1 MNNFK
6 KNIYKTYDMVANP
19 PFIIANNIFGFSSQT
34 PSWITSKTASAATSR
49 SASGTGTLDS
59 RFLSSKY
66 ITERMIG
73 IFDTS
78 TVVTPPIS
86 GTFDVYISAN
96 PSLIARTYYLIV
108 ANTTFA
114 ADAILDSSDWND
126 FNGSADNSAIPISSV
141 TVAVGQTGKINFP
154 LDSTSLASIHANN
167 NFSAYVI
174 AENDK
179 NDIAPD
185 DTLEYYLPKFSVN
198 WGLGVSGSGDCV
210 LTLT

>member
-1 MNNFK
+1 MNEFK
-6 KNIYKTYDMVANP
+6 KNIFKTYDMVANP
-19 PFIIANNIFGFSSQT
+19 PFIIANNIFAFGSQT
-34 PSWITSKTASAATSR
+34 PSWITSKTASAATAIF
-49 SASGTGTLDS
+49 ASSTGTLDS
-59 RFLSSKY
+59 KFLSSKY
-66 ITERMIG
+66 IIQRMIG

-86 GTFDVYISAN
+86 GTFDVYITEN

-114 ADAILDSSDWND
+114 ADTILGFSDWND

-167 NFSAYVI
+167 TFSAYVI
-174 AENDK
+174 GENDK
-179 NDIAPD
+179 NDTAPAGNPP
-185 DTLEYYLPKFSVN
+185 TPAFSFKS
-198 WGLGVSGSGDCV
+198 GLGLSGSGDCV

>member
-1 MNNFK
+1 MKQFK
-6 KNIYKTYDMVANP
+6 KDIYRSTQASNP
-19 PFIIANNIFGFSSQT
+19 PFIIANNIFGFGSQT
-34 PSWITSKTASAATSR
+34 PSWITSKTASAATAVGAGS
-49 SASGTGTLDS
+49 TGTLDS

-66 ITERMIG
+66 SIYRMIG

-78 TVVTPPIS
+78 TVVTPPIT
-86 GTFDVYISAN
+86 GTFDVYITAN

-114 ADAILDSSDWND
+114 ADAILVSSDWND

-167 NFSAYVI
+167 TFSAYVI
-174 AENDK
+174 GENDK
-179 NDIAPD
+179 NDTAPD
-185 DTLEYYLPKFSVN
+185 GNPPAPAFSFN
-198 WGLGVSGSGDCV
+198 SELGISGSGDCV

>member
-19 PFIIANNIFGFSSQT
+19 PFIIANNIFGFGSQT
-34 PSWITSKTASAATSR
+34 PSWITSKPASAATLI
-49 SASGTGTLDS
+49 SAGGAETLDS
-59 RFLSSKY
+59 IFLSSNY
-66 ITERMIG
+66 ITSRMAG

-78 TVVTPPIS
+78 TVVTLPIS
-86 GTFDVYISAN
+86 GTFDVYITEN

-114 ADAILDSSDWND
+114 ADAILDLSDWND

-167 NFSAYVI
+167 TFSAYVI
-174 AENDK
+174 GENDK
-179 NDIAPD
+179 NDTAPNGNPPAP
-185 DTLEYYLPKFSVN
+185 TFSFN
-198 WGLGVSGSGDCV
+198 RGLGVSGSGDCV

>member
-6 KNIYKTYDMVANP
+6 KNIFKTYDMVANP
-19 PFIIANNIFGFSSQT
+19 PFIIANNIFGFGSQT
-34 PSWITSKTASAATSR
+34 PSWITSKTASAATR
-49 SASGTGTLDS
+49 MVATGTTQLDS
-59 RFLSSKY
+59 IFLSSNY
-66 ITERMIG
+66 IIGRMIG

-78 TVVTPPIS
+78 TVVTLPIS

-108 ANTTFA
+108 ASTTFA
-114 ADAILDSSDWND
+114 ADAILYLSDWND

-141 TVAVGQTGKINFP
+141 TVAIGQTGKINFP

-179 NDIAPD
+179 NNIVTDN
-185 DTLEYYLPKFSVN
+185 TLEYYLPKFSVA

>member
-6 KNIYKTYDMVANP
+6 KNIFRSTQDSNP
-19 PFIIANNIFGFSSQT
+19 PFIIANNILGFSSQT
-34 PSWITSKTASAATSR
+34 PSWITSKTASAAT
-49 SASGTGTLDS
+49 ATGAGGTGTLDS
-59 RFLSSKY
+59 KFLSSKY
-66 ITERMIG
+66 FIHRMIG

-86 GTFDVYISAN
+86 GTFDVYITAN

-114 ADAILDSSDWND
+114 ADAILNKSDWDN
-126 FNGSADNSAIPISSV
+126 FNGSTDNSATPISSV

-167 NFSAYVI
+167 TFSAYVI
-174 AENDK
+174 GEKDK
-179 NDIAPD
+179 NDTAPD
-185 DTLEYYLPKFSVN
+185 GNPPAPTFSFN
-198 WGLGVSGSGDCV
+198 SGLGLSGSGDCV

>member
-1 MNNFK
+1 MNEFK
-6 KNIYKTYDMVANP
+6 KNIFKTYNVVANP

-34 PSWITSKTASAATSR
+34 PSWITSKTASAATGVGAGS
-49 SASGTGTLDS
+49 TGALDS
-59 RFLSSKY
+59 KFLSSNYFTK
-66 ITERMIG
+66 RMIG

-86 GTFDVYISAN
+86 GTFDVYITAN

-114 ADAILDSSDWND
+114 ADAILVLSDWND

-167 NFSAYVI
+167 TFSAYVI
-174 AENDK
+174 GENDK
-179 NDIAPD
+179 NDTAPD
-185 DTLEYYLPKFSVN
+185 DTPYYYFTRFSIKD
-198 WGLGVSGSGDCV
+198 GLGISGSGDCV

>member
-1 MNNFK
+1 MKQFK
-6 KNIYKTYDMVANP
+6 KDIYRSTQASNP
-19 PFIIANNIFGFSSQT
+19 PFIIANNIFGFGSQN
-34 PSWITSKTASAATSR
+34 PSWITSKTASEATAM
-49 SASGTGTLDS
+49 SADGTGTLDS
-59 RFLSSKY
+59 KFLSSKY
-66 ITERMIG
+66 FIHRMIG

-78 TVVTPPIS
+78 TVVTLPIS
-86 GTFDVYISAN
+86 GTFDVYITEN

-114 ADAILDSSDWND
+114 ADAILGLSDWND

-167 NFSAYVI
+167 TFSAYVI

-179 NDIAPD
+179 NDTAPD
-185 DTLEYYLPKFSVN
+185 ENPPAPAFSFN
-198 WGLGVSGSGDCV
+198 SGLGVSGSGDCV

>member
-6 KNIYKTYDMVANP
+6 KNIFRSTQDSNP
-19 PFIIANNIFGFSSQT
+19 SFIIANNIVGFGSQT
-34 PSWITSKTASAATSR
+34 PSWITSKTASAATLKV
-49 SASGTGTLDS
+49 ASGTGILDS
-59 RFLSSKY
+59 NFLSSNY
-66 ITERMIG
+66 IIHRMIG

-78 TVVTPPIS
+78 TVVTLPIS
-86 GTFDVYISAN
+86 GTFDVYITAN

-114 ADAILDSSDWND
+114 ADAILNESDWDN
-126 FNGSADNSAIPISSV
+126 FNGSTDNSATPISSV

-167 NFSAYVI
+167 TFSAYVI
-174 AENDK
+174 GENDK
-179 NDIAPD
+179 NDTAPNGN
-185 DTLEYYLPKFSVN
+185 PPAPAFSFN
-198 WGLGVSGSGDCV
+198 SGLGLSGSGDCV

>member
-1 MNNFK
+1 MINFK
-6 KNIYKTYDMVANP
+6 KNIFRSTQDSNP
-19 PFIIANNIFGFSSQT
+19 SFIIANNIFGFGSQT
-34 PSWITSKTASAATSR
+34 PSWITSKTASAATLMVT
-49 SASGTGTLDS
+49 SGTDILDS
-59 RFLSSKY
+59 SFLSSKY
-66 ITERMIG
+66 IIHRMIG

-78 TVVTPPIS
+78 TVVTLPIS
-86 GTFDVYISAN
+86 GTFDVYITAN

-114 ADAILDSSDWND
+114 ADAILGLSDWND

-167 NFSAYVI
+167 TFSAYVI
-174 AENDK
+174 GENDK
-179 NDIAPD
+179 NDTAPGGN
-185 DTLEYYLPKFSVN
+185 PPAPAFSFN
-198 WGLGVSGSGDCV
+198 LGLGVSGSGDCV

>member
-1 MNNFK
+1 MNEFK
-6 KNIYKTYDMVANP
+6 KNIFKTYDMVANP
-19 PFIIANNIFGFSSQT
+19 PFIIANSIISFGSQT
-34 PSWITSKTASAATSR
+34 PSWITSKTASAAT
-49 SASGTGTLDS
+49 ASVGTSEGELDS
-59 RFLSSKY
+59 IFLSSKY
-66 ITERMIG
+66 IIFRMIG

-78 TVVTPPIS
+78 TVVTLPTS
-86 GTFDVYISAN
+86 GTFDVYITAN

-114 ADAILDSSDWND
+114 ADAILDLSDWNN

-167 NFSAYVI
+167 TFSAYVI

-179 NDIAPD
+179 NDTAPD
-185 DTLEYYLPKFSVN
+185 GNPPAPAFSFN
-198 WGLGVSGSGDCV
+198 SGLGVSGSGDCV

>member
-1 MNNFK
+1 MINFK
-6 KNIYKTYDMVANP
+6 KNIFRSTQESNP
-19 PFIIANNIFGFSSQT
+19 PFIIANNIFSFGSWT
-34 PSWITSKTASAATSR
+34 PSWITSKTASAATGVG
-49 SASGTGTLDS
+49 AAGTETLDS
-59 RFLSSKY
+59 IFLSSKY
-66 ITERMIG
+66 IIRRMIG

-114 ADAILDSSDWND
+114 ADAILGLSDWND

-141 TVAVGQTGKINFP
+141 TVAIGQTGKIKFP
-154 LDSTSLASIHANN
+154 LDSTSLNLIHANN

-174 AENDK
+174 GENDK
-179 NDIAPD
+179 NNIVPD
-185 DTLEYYLPKFSVN
+185 DTPYYYFTRFSIKS
-198 WGLGVSGSGDCV
+198 GLGVSGSGDCV

>member
-6 KNIYKTYDMVANP
+6 KNIFKTYDMVANP
-19 PFIIANNIFGFSSQT
+19 PFIIANNIFYFGSQT
-34 PSWITSKTASAATSR
+34 PSWITSKTASAATVM
-49 SASGTGTLDS
+49 SANGTGTLDS
-59 RFLSSKY
+59 KFLSSNY
-66 ITERMIG
+66 IIHRMIG

-78 TVVTPPIS
+78 TVVMPPIS
-86 GTFDVYISAN
+86 GTFDVYITAN

-114 ADAILDSSDWND
+114 ADAILDLSDWND

-167 NFSAYVI
+167 TFSAYVI

-179 NDIAPD
+179 NNIVTD
-185 DTLEYYLPKFSVN
+185 DTLEYYLPKFSVAS
-198 WGLGVSGSGDCV
+198 GLGVSGSGDCV

>member
-6 KNIYKTYDMVANP
+6 KNIFRSTQDSNP
-19 PFIIANNIFGFSSQT
+19 PFIIANNIFAFGSQT
-34 PSWITSKTASAATSR
+34 PSWITSKTASAATVM

-59 RFLSSKY
+59 EFLSSKY
-66 ITERMIG
+66 IIHRMIG

-78 TVVTPPIS
+78 TVVTLPIS
-86 GTFDVYISAN
+86 GTFDVYITEN
-96 PSLIARTYYLIV
+96 PSLIARTYYLI
-108 ANTTFA
+108 ASNTDFV
-114 ADAILDSSDWND
+114 ADAILGLSDWND

-167 NFSAYVI
+167 TFSAYVI
-174 AENDK
+174 GENDK
-179 NDIAPD
+179 NNIVPD
-185 DTLEYYLPKFSVN
+185 DTPYYYFTSFSIN
-198 WGLGVSGSGDCV
+198 DGLGVSGSGDCV

>member
-1 MNNFK
+1 MRQFK
-6 KNIYKTYDMVANP
+6 KNIFKTYDMVANQ
-19 PFIIANNIFGFSSQT
+19 PFIIANNIFGFGSQT
-34 PSWITSKTASAATSR
+34 PSWITSKTASAATR
-49 SASGTGTLDS
+49 VGAAGTETLDS
-59 RFLSSKY
+59 VFLSSNY
-66 ITERMIG
+66 IIRRMIG

-78 TVVTPPIS
+78 TVVTLPIS

-114 ADAILDSSDWND
+114 ADTILRVSDWND

-141 TVAVGQTGKINFP
+141 TVAIGQTGKINFP

-167 NFSAYVI
+167 TFSAYVI

-179 NDIAPD
+179 NDTAPSGN
-185 DTLEYYLPKFSVN
+185 PPVPAFSFN
-198 WGLGVSGSGDCV
+198 SGLGLSGSGDCV

>member
-1 MNNFK
+1 
-6 KNIYKTYDMVANP
+6 MVANP
-19 PFIIANNIFGFSSQT
+19 PFIIANNIFYFGSQT

-108 ANTTFA
+108 ASTTFA
-114 ADAILDSSDWND
+114 ADAILDLSDWND

-179 NDIAPD
+179 NDTAPD
-185 DTLEYYLPKFSVN
+185 GNPPAPDFSYN
-198 WGLGVSGSGDCV
+198 SGLGFSGSGDCV

>member
-6 KNIYKTYDMVANP
+6 KNIFKTYDMVANP
-19 PFIIANNIFGFSSQT
+19 PFIIANNIFGFGSQT
-34 PSWITSKTASAATSR
+34 PSWITSKTASAATLM
-49 SASGTGTLDS
+49 SASGTGKLDS
-59 RFLSSKY
+59 AFFSSNY
-66 ITERMIG
+66 IIYRMAG

-78 TVVTPPIS
+78 TVVTLPIS
-86 GTFDVYISAN
+86 GTFDVYITAN

-114 ADAILDSSDWND
+114 ADAILVSSDWND

-141 TVAVGQTGKINFP
+141 TVAIGQTGKINFP

-167 NFSAYVI
+167 TFSAYVI

-179 NDIAPD
+179 NDTAPD
-185 DTLEYYLPKFSVN
+185 ENPPAPTFSFN
-198 WGLGVSGSGDCV
+198 WGLGFSGSGDCV

>member
-1 MNNFK
+1 MINFK
-6 KNIYKTYDMVANP
+6 KNIFRSTQDSNP
-19 PFIIANNIFGFSSQT
+19 SFIIANNIFGFGSQT
-34 PSWITSKTASAATSR
+34 PSWITSKTASAAT
-49 SASGTGTLDS
+49 AMNVGGTGKLDS
-59 RFLSSKY
+59 IFLSSKY
-66 ITERMIG
+66 TTKRMIG

-114 ADAILDSSDWND
+114 ADAILDLSDWND

-141 TVAVGQTGKINFP
+141 TVAIGQTGKINFP

-167 NFSAYVI
+167 TFSAYVI
-174 AENDK
+174 GENDK
-179 NDIAPD
+179 NDTAPNGN
-185 DTLEYYLPKFSVN
+185 PPAPAFSLN
-198 WGLGVSGSGDCV
+198 SGLGLSGSGDCV

>member
-6 KNIYKTYDMVANP
+6 KNIFKTYDMVANP
-19 PFIIANNIFGFSSQT
+19 PFIIANNIFGFGSRT
-34 PSWITSKTASAATSR
+34 PSWITSKTASAATGVV
-49 SASGTGTLDS
+49 AAGTETLDS
-59 RFLSSKY
+59 IFLSSNY
-66 ITERMIG
+66 FIHRMIG

-86 GTFDVYISAN
+86 GTFDVYITAN
-96 PSLIARTYYLIV
+96 PSLIARTYYLIASNTDFV
-108 ANTTFA
+108 AGT
-114 ADAILDSSDWND
+114 ILDLSDWNN
-126 FNGSADNSAIPISSV
+126 FNGSDDNSAIPISSV
-141 TVAVGQTGKINFP
+141 TVAIGQTGKIKFP

-174 AENDK
+174 GENDK
-179 NDIAPD
+179 NNIVPD
-185 DTLEYYLPKFSVN
+185 DTPDYYLPRFSVT

>member
-6 KNIYKTYDMVANP
+6 KNIFKTYDMVANP
-19 PFIIANNIFGFSSQT
+19 PFIIANSIFYFGSQT
-34 PSWITSKTASAATSR
+34 SSWITSKTASAATSR

-114 ADAILDSSDWND
+114 ADAILVSSDWND

-141 TVAVGQTGKINFP
+141 IVAVGQTGKINFP

-167 NFSAYVI
+167 TFSAYVI
-174 AENDK
+174 GEKDK
-179 NDIAPD
+179 NDTAPD
-185 DTLEYYLPKFSVN
+185 GNPPAPEFSYN
-198 WGLGVSGSGDCV
+198 SGLGVSGSGDCV

>member
-6 KNIYKTYDMVANP
+6 KNIFKTYNVVANP
-19 PFIIANNIFGFSSQT
+19 PFIIANNIFGFGSHA
-34 PSWITSKTASAATSR
+34 PSWITSKTASAATGIV
-49 SASGTGTLDS
+49 AVGTGILDS
-59 RFLSSKY
+59 IFLSSKY
-66 ITERMIG
+66 NIYRMIG

-78 TVVTPPIS
+78 TVVTLPIS

-114 ADAILDSSDWND
+114 ADTILGFSDWND

-141 TVAVGQTGKINFP
+141 TVAIGQTGKINFP

-167 NFSAYVI
+167 TFSAYVI
-174 AENDK
+174 GENDK
-179 NDIAPD
+179 NDTAPD
-185 DTLEYYLPKFSVN
+185 GNPPAPAFSFN
-198 WGLGVSGSGDCV
+198 SGRFGISGSGDCV

>member
-6 KNIYKTYDMVANP
+6 KNIFRTYDMVANP
-19 PFIIANNIFGFSSQT
+19 PFIIANNIFYFGSQT
-34 PSWITSKTASAATSR
+34 PSWITSSKTASVATVG
-49 SASGTGTLDS
+49 AGGTEAVDS
-59 RFLSSKY
+59 KFLSSNY
-66 ITERMIG
+66 IIHRMIG

-78 TVVTPPIS
+78 TVVMPPIS
-86 GTFDVYISAN
+86 GTFDVYITAN

-114 ADAILDSSDWND
+114 ADAILDSSDWNN

-167 NFSAYVI
+167 TFSAYVI
-174 AENDK
+174 GENDK
-179 NDIAPD
+179 NDTAPD

-198 WGLGVSGSGDCV
+198 SGLGVSGSGDCV

>member
-1 MNNFK
+1 MNEFK
-6 KNIYKTYDMVANP
+6 KNIFKTYDMVANP
-19 PFIIANNIFGFSSQT
+19 PFIIANNIFRFGSHT
-34 PSWITSKTASAATSR
+34 PSWITSKTASAAAGIVAAGSTQ
-49 SASGTGTLDS
+49 LDS
-59 RFLSSKY
+59 IFLSSKY
-66 ITERMIG
+66 NIYRMIG

-78 TVVTPPIS
+78 TVVTLPIS
-86 GTFDVYISAN
+86 GTFDVYITEN

-114 ADAILDSSDWND
+114 ADAILDLSDWND

-167 NFSAYVI
+167 TFSAYVI
-174 AENDK
+174 GENDK
-179 NDIAPD
+179 NDTAPNGN
-185 DTLEYYLPKFSVN
+185 PPAPAFSFN
-198 WGLGVSGSGDCV
+198 SGLGVSGSGDCV

>member
-1 MNNFK
+1 MINFK
-6 KNIYKTYDMVANP
+6 KNIFRSTQDSNP
-19 PFIIANNIFGFSSQT
+19 PFIIANNIFAFGSQNS
-34 PSWITSKTASAATSR
+34 SWITSKTASAATVR
-49 SASGTGTLDS
+49 VVSGSTELDS
-59 RFLSSKY
+59 IFISSKY
-66 ITERMIG
+66 NIYRMIG

-78 TVVTPPIS
+78 TVVTLPIS
-86 GTFDVYISAN
+86 GTFDVYITAN

-114 ADAILDSSDWND
+114 ADAILGLSDWND

-167 NFSAYVI
+167 TFSAYVI
-174 AENDK
+174 GENDK
-179 NDIAPD
+179 NDTAPNGNPPAP
-185 DTLEYYLPKFSVN
+185 TFSFN
-198 WGLGVSGSGDCV
+198 SGLGLSGSGDCV

>member
-1 MNNFK
+1 MNEFK
-6 KNIYKTYDMVANP
+6 KNIFKTYNVVANP
-19 PFIIANNIFGFSSQT
+19 PFIIANNIFGFGSRS
-34 PSWITSKTASAATSR
+34 PSWITSKTASAATGIVVAGS
-49 SASGTGTLDS
+49 TELDS
-59 RFLSSKY
+59 IFLSSKY
-66 ITERMIG
+66 IIPRMIG

-78 TVVTPPIS
+78 TVVTLPIS
-86 GTFDVYISAN
+86 GTFDVYITAN

-114 ADAILDSSDWND
+114 ADAILVSSDWND

-167 NFSAYVI
+167 TFSAYVI
-174 AENDK
+174 GENDK
-179 NDIAPD
+179 NDTAPNGN
-185 DTLEYYLPKFSVN
+185 PPAPAFSFN
-198 WGLGVSGSGDCV
+198 SGLGVSGSGDCV